1 MNVNNSTL
9 PEKAMFQQSLPC
21 NPIPFANRIIELV
34 KENGTDFIKS
44 DECKACL
51 FILNS
56 LSYNQLF
63 SIDSITEYGK
73 LDKSLNQ

>member
-1 MNVNNSTL
+1 MI
-9 PEKAMFQQSLPC
+9 PEKAMFQLSLPC
-21 NPIPFANRIIELV
+21 NPIPFANRIIELI

-56 LSYNQLF
+56 LAYSQLF
-63 SIDSITEYGK
+63 SIDSITEYTK
-73 LDKSLNQ
+73 LNKTLNQN

>member
-1 MNVNNSTL
+1 MENMNIK
-9 PEKAMFQQSLPC
+9 PEKAMFQPSLPC

-34 KENGTDFIKS
+34 KGNGTDFIKS

-56 LSYNQLF
+56 LAYNQLF
-63 SIDSITEYGK
+63 SIDSITEYGE